1 MNIIEQ
7 LTEKYGLA
15 TDSYYTENPYKKEQ
29 GAVDIVSSVLCF
41 NREQELS
48 AKWKDRVV
56 ERYYG
61 ISLGYPVPL
70 NWFDV
75 IDDFLNYVEKTDPDF
90 GIYQIIKIKFGQ
102 MRCYLANVSEET
114 QGYIRQLETLLS
126 DKFLI
131 Y

>member
-1 MNIIEQ
+1 MDIIEQ
-7 LTEKYGLA
+7 LIEKYGLA
-15 TDSYYTENPYKKEQ
+15 PDSYYTESPYKEQ
-29 GAVDIVSSVLCF
+29 NTADIASSVLCF

-48 AKWKDRVV
+48 AKWKDRIV

-75 IDDFLNYVEKTDPDF
+75 IDDFLEYVERTDPDF
-90 GIYQIIKIKFGQ
+90 GIYQVKIKFGQ
-102 MRCYLANVSEET
+102 MRCYLSNVSEET